1 LVDGRISGRYA
12 IRAQA
17 GFMEIA
23 LVSTVNGIVL
33 SAIYIMVA
41 LGLALLLSIMGIFN
55 FAHGAIYMVGAF
67 LTYGLTKSLGVNQW
81 ASLLISM
88 IVIGAFG
95 LFLEKFCFRP
105 FGGRAFEVIVMS
117 VALILIL
124 ETAVVVTVGGSNRAL
139 PPFIKGKIIIGV
151 VSLSI
156 DKIITLIIG
165 IILLILLTLL
175 IQKTKI
181 GQQML
186 AVAQDREG
194 AALQG
199 INVNRTAAIATV
211 IACILAAL
219 SGSLMSSLYY
229 LGPFMGDGM
238 LMKAIE
244 IVILSGIGSFGGILA
259 GGLIIGFMDAVL
271 PVAMNPLVAQAITI
285 GIIIIILLIRP
296 KGLFGYEL
304 F

>member
-1 LVDGRISGRYA
+1 
-12 IRAQA
+12 
-17 GFMEIA
+17 MEIA
-23 LVSTVNGIVL
+23 LVSSVNGIVL

-67 LTYGLTKSLGVNQW
+67 ITYGLAQTLGINQW
-81 ASLLISM
+81 AALVISM
-88 IVIGAFG
+88 IFMGAFG
-95 LFLEKFCFRP
+95 IFLERFCFRP
-105 FGGRAFEVIVMS
+105 LGGKAFEVIVMS

-139 PPFIKGKIIIGV
+139 PAFISGNIKIGV
-151 VSLSI
+151 VSVSI
-156 DKIITLIIG
+156 DRILTLGIG
-165 IILLILLTLL
+165 IVLLILLTLL
-175 IQKTKI
+175 VQKTKI

-186 AVAQDREG
+186 AVSQDREG

-199 INVNRTAAIATV
+199 INVNHTAAIATV

-219 SGSLMSSLYY
+219 SGSLMSSLYF
-229 LGPFMGDGM
+229 LGPFMGDNM

-244 IVILSGIGSFGGILA
+244 VVILSGIGSFGGILV

-271 PVAMNPLVAQAITI
+271 PVYMNPLAAQAITI
-285 GIIIIILLIRP
+285 GIIILILLIRP

>member
-1 LVDGRISGRYA
+1 
-12 IRAQA
+12 
-17 GFMEIA
+17 MEIA
-23 LVSTVNGIVL
+23 LVSSVNGIVL

-67 LTYGLTKSLGVNQW
+67 ITYGLAKSVGINQW
-81 ASLLISM
+81 LALLISM
-88 IVIGAFG
+88 LVMGFFG
-95 LFLEKFCFRP
+95 LGLERFFFRP
-105 FGGRAFEVIVMS
+105 FGGKAFEVIVIS

-124 ETAVVVTVGGSNRAL
+124 ETSIVVTVGGSNRAL
-139 PPFIKGKIIIGV
+139 PAFIPGAIKIGMASVTYDRI
-151 VSLSI
+151 L
-156 DKIITLIIG
+156 TLGIG
-165 IILLILLTLL
+165 IVLLVLLTLL
-175 IQKTKI
+175 VQKTKI

-199 INVNRTAAIATV
+199 INVNRTAAVAAV
-211 IACILAAL
+211 IACVLASL
-219 SGSLMSSLYY
+219 SGSLMCSLYF
-229 LGPFMGDGM
+229 LGPFMGDNM

-244 IVILSGIGSFGGILA
+244 VVILSGMGSFGGILV

-271 PVAMNPLVAQAITI
+271 PVAMNPLAAQAITI
-285 GIIIIILLIRP
+285 GIIILILLLRP
-296 KGLFGYEL
+296 RGLFGYEL

>member
-1 LVDGRISGRYA
+1 MDT
-12 IRAQA
+12 
-17 GFMEIA
+17 FF
-23 LVSTVNGIVL
+23 VSSFNGIVL

-41 LGLALLLSIMGIFN
+41 LGFALLLSIMGIFN

-67 LTYGLTKSLGVNQW
+67 ITFGLVKSLGINQW
-81 ASLLISM
+81 AGLAMSM
-88 IVIGAFG
+88 AIMGSFG

-105 FGGRAFEVIVMS
+105 FAGKAFHVIVMS
-117 VALILIL
+117 IALILIL
-124 ETAVVVTVGGSNRAL
+124 ETAVVVEFGGSNRAL
-139 PPFIKGKIIIGV
+139 PAFTPGNLTFGV
-151 VSLSI
+151 VSVSI
-156 DKIITLIIG
+156 DRVMTLIISA
-165 IILLILLTLL
+165 ILLSVMVIF

-186 AVAQDREG
+186 AVSQDREG

-199 INVNRTAAIATV
+199 INVNRTSAIAMV
-211 IACILAAL
+211 IACVLATL

-229 LGPFMGDGM
+229 LGPFMGDGI

-244 IVILSGIGSFGGILA
+244 VVILSGIGSVGGILA
-259 GGLIIGFMDAVL
+259 GGLIIGFTDAVL
-271 PVAMNPLVAQAITI
+271 PVYTDPLIAQTITI
-285 GIIIIILLIRP
+285 GIIIVILLVRP

>member
-1 LVDGRISGRYA
+1 MD
-12 IRAQA
+12 
-17 GFMEIA
+17 IA
-23 LVSTVNGIVL
+23 LVASVNGIVL

-55 FAHGAIYMVGAF
+55 FAHGAIYMIGAF
-67 LTYGLTKSLGVNQW
+67 VTYSLAQDAGLNQW
-81 ASLLISM
+81 VALLVSM
-88 IVIGAFG
+88 ILVGAFG

-105 FGGRAFEVIVMS
+105 FGGKAFEVIVMS
-117 VALILIL
+117 IALILIL
-124 ETAVVVTVGGSNRAL
+124 ETAVVVTAGGNNRAL
-139 PPFIKGKIIIGV
+139 PAFISGNIKIGV
-151 VSLSI
+151 VSVTN
-156 DKIITLIIG
+156 DKILTFVIGLVLLII
-165 IILLILLTLL
+165 LTWLIN
-175 IQKTKI
+175 KTKL

-194 AALQG
+194 SALQG
-199 INVNRTAAIATV
+199 ININRTAAIATV
-211 IACILAAL
+211 IACVLAAL

-229 LGPFMGDGM
+229 LGPFMGDNI

-244 IVILSGIGSFGGILA
+244 VVILSGIGSFGGILV

-271 PVAMNPLVAQAITI
+271 PLVMNPLIAQAITI
-285 GIIIIILLIRP
+285 GVIIVILLVRP

>member
-1 LVDGRISGRYA
+1 
-12 IRAQA
+12 
-17 GFMEIA
+17 MEIA
-23 LVSTVNGIVL
+23 LVSSANGIVL

-41 LGLALLLSIMGIFN
+41 LGLALMLNIMGIFN

-67 LTYGLTKSLGVNQW
+67 ITYGLAQTVGINQW
-81 ASLLISM
+81 AALLISM
-88 IVIGAFG
+88 VVVGSFG

-105 FGGRAFEVIVMS
+105 FASKAFEVIVVS

-139 PPFIKGKIIIGV
+139 PAFIPGNFKIGV
-151 VSLSI
+151 ASVSFDRVL
-156 DKIITLIIG
+156 TLGIG
-165 IILLILLTLL
+165 IVLLVLLTLL
-175 IQKTKI
+175 VQKTKI

-194 AALQG
+194 ASLQG

-211 IACILAAL
+211 IACVMAAL
-219 SGSLMSSLYY
+219 SGSLMCSLYF
-229 LGPFMGDGM
+229 LGPFIGDSM

-244 IVILSGIGSFGGILA
+244 VVILSGVGSFGGILV

-271 PVAMNPLVAQAITI
+271 PVTMNPLAAQAITI
-285 GIIIIILLIRP
+285 VIIILILLIRP
-296 KGLFGYEL
+296 RGLFGYEL
-304 F
+304 L

>member
-1 LVDGRISGRYA
+1 
-12 IRAQA
+12 
-17 GFMEIA
+17 MEIA
-23 LVSTVNGIVL
+23 LVSSVNGIVL

-67 LTYGLTKSLGVNQW
+67 ITYGLAKTLGVNQW
-81 ASLLISM
+81 AALVISM
-88 IVIGAFG
+88 LVIGSFG
-95 LFLEKFCFRP
+95 LFLERFCFRP
-105 FGGRAFEVIVMS
+105 FGGKAFEVIVMS

-139 PPFIKGKIIIGV
+139 PPFIPGYLKIGV
-151 VSLSI
+151 VSVSF
-156 DKIITLIIG
+156 DKILTLVIG
-165 IILLILLTLL
+165 IALLVLLTLL
-175 IQKTKI
+175 IQKTRI

-211 IACILAAL
+211 IACVLATL
-219 SGSLMSSLYY
+219 SGTLMSSLYF
-229 LGPFMGDGM
+229 LGPFMGDNM

-244 IVILSGIGSFGGILA
+244 VVILSGIGSFGGILV

-271 PVAMNPLVAQAITI
+271 PVAMNPLAAQAITI
-285 GIIIIILLIRP
+285 GIIILILLIRP
-296 KGLFGYEL
+296 RGLFGYEL

>member
-1 LVDGRISGRYA
+1 MD
-12 IRAQA
+12 
-17 GFMEIA
+17 IA
-23 LVSTVNGIVL
+23 LVSGVNGIVL

-41 LGLALLLSIMGIFN
+41 MGLALLLSIMGIFN

-67 LTYGLTKSLGVNQW
+67 LTYGLAMKAGINQW
-81 ASLLISM
+81 VALVISM
-88 IVIGAFG
+88 GGIGAFG

-105 FGGRAFEVIVMS
+105 FGGKAFEVIVMS

-124 ETAVVVTVGGSNRAL
+124 ETAVVVTVGGSNMAL
-139 PPFIKGKIIIGV
+139 PSFIHGNMKIGV

-156 DKIITLIIG
+156 DKILTLMIG
-165 IILLILLTLL
+165 IILLILLTLF
-175 IQKTKI
+175 IQKTRI

-219 SGSLMSSLYY
+219 SGSLMSSLYF
-229 LGPFMGDGM
+229 LGPFMGDNM

-244 IVILSGIGSFGGILA
+244 VVILSGIGSFGGILV

-271 PVAMNPLVAQAITI
+271 PVVMNPLAAQAITI
-285 GIIIIILLIRP
+285 GVIILILLIRP
-296 KGLFGYEL
+296 RGLFGYEL